1 MGIATAGRAHRLPVE
16 RPQLNVICLVVAGV
30 VRATLP
36 GPDFTLAWDHS
47 VAKTR
52 WEERYR
58 LDGDS
63 LTLVEARVEGSGAG
77 MESPP
82 GAQLRDGRWVWQ
94 PQSMHAELRLTR
106 STFTPDYTL
115 CAAGRCANLG
125 DWVGA
130 TAEVG
135 VDNEVVTA
143 RGCDGPASTGGE
155 QIRR

>member
-1 MGIATAGRAHRLPVE
+1 
-16 RPQLNVICLVVAGV
+16 LNAICLVIAGV

-82 GAQLRDGRWVWQ
+82 DARLRDGRWVWQ
-94 PQSMHAELRLTR
+94 PRSTHAELRLTR
-106 STFTPDYTL
+106 STFTRDYTL
-115 CAAGRCANLG
+115 CVDGRCANLG
-125 DWVGA
+125 TWVG
-130 TAEVG
+130 TTPEAEV
-135 VDNEVVTA
+135 DDEVVSVRA
-143 RGCDGPASTGGE
+143 CDADASASAGGKQVGRQRGPPFE
-155 QIRR
+155 

>member
-1 MGIATAGRAHRLPVE
+1 VSA
-16 RPQLNVICLVVAGV
+16 ICLIVAGV
-30 VRATLP
+30 VRAALQSP
-36 GPDFTLAWDHS
+36 EFTLAWEHS

-82 GAQLRDGRWVWQ
+82 GARFRDGNWVWQ
-94 PQSMHAELRLTR
+94 PQSAHAELRLTR
-106 STFTPDYTL
+106 STFTRDYTL
-115 CAAGRCANLG
+115 CAEGRCADLG
-125 DWVGA
+125 NWVGA

-135 VDNEVVTA
+135 VDDEVVSV
-143 RGCDGPASTGGE
+143 RPCASRTPSSAGGK
-155 QIRR
+155 QVGR